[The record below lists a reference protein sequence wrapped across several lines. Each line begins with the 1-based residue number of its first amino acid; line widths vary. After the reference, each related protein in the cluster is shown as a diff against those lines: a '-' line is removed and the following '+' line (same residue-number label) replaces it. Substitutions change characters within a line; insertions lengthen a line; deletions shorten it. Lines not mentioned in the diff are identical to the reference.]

1 MRSLW
6 MLIAGLLFSCMGVL
20 VKLGSVYFS
29 STELVFYRS
38 IIGFLIISVII
49 GIKRLPISTLHWKN
63 HCWRG
68 LSGLCSL
75 LMFFYC
81 IAKLPL
87 ATAVTLSYTSPLF
100 LTLFTTIMLKEYFHW
115 QLAVAVII
123 GFAGVVLL
131 LHPSIQEEQWTAGLI
146 GLASGFLAAVAYLN
160 IKFLGNLGEPDW
172 RVVFYFTLIST
183 IITSIL
189 MIFDTF
195 HPITPFNFL
204 LLMGIGITATLAQ
217 FALTRAYRT
226 GRVLVVGALAYSTVL
241 FACVWGILIWGEVL
255 SLLSLTGI
263 GFIVAGGLL
272 GLRTS
277 VPKIIKSKQ

>member
-6 MLIAGLLFSCMGVL
+6 MLIAGLLFSCMGLL

-49 GIKRLPISTLHWKN
+49 GIKGLPVATLHWKN

-68 LSGLCSL
+68 LSGLSSL

-81 IAKLPL
+81 ITELPL

-100 LTLFTTIMLKEYFHW
+100 LTLFTTIMLKEHFHW
-115 QLAVAVII
+115 QFAVSVSI

-172 RVVFYFTLIST
+172 RVVFYFTLISS
-183 IITSIL
+183 IITSIW

-217 FALTRAYRT
+217 LALTRAYRT

-241 FACVWGILIWGEVL
+241 FACVWGILIWDEIL

-263 GFIVAGGLL
+263 GCIVASGLL
-272 GLRTS
+272 SLKTS
-277 VPKIIKSKQ
+277 VPKIIKSK

>member
-1 MRSLW
+1 M
-6 MLIAGLLFSCMGVL
+6 
-20 VKLGSVYFS
+20 KLGSVYFS

-49 GIKRLPISTLHWKN
+49 GIKGLPVATLHWKN

-68 LSGLCSL
+68 LSGLSSL

-81 IAKLPL
+81 ITELPL

-100 LTLFTTIMLKEYFHW
+100 LTLFTTIMLKEHFHW
-115 QLAVAVII
+115 QFAVSVII

-131 LHPSIQEEQWTAGLI
+131 LHPSIQEEQWTAGII

-183 IITSIL
+183 IITSIW

-217 FALTRAYRT
+217 LALTRAYRT

-241 FACVWGILIWGEVL
+241 FACVWGILIWDEIL

-263 GFIVAGGLL
+263 GCIVASGLL
-272 GLRTS
+272 SLKTS
-277 VPKIIKSKQ
+277 VPKL

>member
-1 MRSLW
+1 

-29 STELVFYRS
+29 SVELVFYRS

-49 GIKRLPISTLHWKN
+49 GIKGLPISTLHWKN

-68 LSGLCSL
+68 LSGLSSL

-81 IAKLPL
+81 ITKLPL

-131 LHPSIQEEQWTAGLI
+131 LHPSIQEEQWAAGLI

-183 IITSIL
+183 VITSIW

-195 HPITPFNFL
+195 HPITSFNFL

-226 GRVLVVGALAYSTVL
+226 GKVLVVSALAYSTVL
-241 FACVWGILIWGEVL
+241 FACVWGILIWDEIL
-255 SLLSLTGI
+255 SLFSLTGI
-263 GFIVAGGLL
+263 GCIVAGGLL
-272 GLRTS
+272 SLKSS

>member
-1 MRSLW
+1 M
-6 MLIAGLLFSCMGVL
+6 
-20 VKLGSVYFS
+20 KLGSVYFS

-81 IAKLPL
+81 ITKLPL

-100 LTLFTTIMLKEYFHW
+100 LTLFTTIMLKEHFHW

-241 FACVWGILIWGEVL
+241 FACAWGILIWDEVL

-263 GFIVAGGLL
+263 GFIIAGGLL
-272 GLRTS
+272 GLKTS

>member
-6 MLIAGLLFSCMGVL
+6 MLIAGLLFSCMGLL

-49 GIKRLPISTLHWKN
+49 GIKGLPVATLHWKN

-68 LSGLCSL
+68 LSGLSSL

-81 IAKLPL
+81 ITELPL

-100 LTLFTTIMLKEYFHW
+100 LTLFTTIMLKEHFHW
-115 QLAVAVII
+115 QFAVSVII

-131 LHPSIQEEQWTAGLI
+131 LHPSIQEEQWTAGII

-183 IITSIL
+183 IITSIW

-217 FALTRAYRT
+217 LALTRAYRT

-241 FACVWGILIWGEVL
+241 FACVWGILIWDEIL

-263 GFIVAGGLL
+263 GCIVASGLL
-272 GLRTS
+272 SLKTS
-277 VPKIIKSKQ
+277 VPKIIKSK

>member
-6 MLIAGLLFSCMGVL
+6 MLIAGLLFSCMGLL

-49 GIKRLPISTLHWKN
+49 GIKGLPVATLHWKN

-68 LSGLCSL
+68 LSGLSSL

-81 IAKLPL
+81 ITELPL

-100 LTLFTTIMLKEYFHW
+100 LTLFTTIMLKEHFHW
-115 QLAVAVII
+115 QFAVSVII

-172 RVVFYFTLIST
+172 RVVFYFTLISS
-183 IITSIL
+183 IITSIW

-217 FALTRAYRT
+217 LALTRAYRT

-241 FACVWGILIWGEVL
+241 FACVWGILIWDEIL

-263 GFIVAGGLL
+263 GCIVASGLL
-272 GLRTS
+272 SLKTS
-277 VPKIIKSKQ
+277 VPKIIKSK

>member
-1 MRSLW
+1 

-49 GIKRLPISTLHWKN
+49 GIKHLPISTLHWRN

-81 IAKLPL
+81 ITKLPL

-100 LTLFTTIMLKEYFHW
+100 LTLFTTIMLKEHFHW

-131 LHPSIQEEQWTAGLI
+131 LHPSIQEEEWVAGLI

>member
-6 MLIAGLLFSCMGVL
+6 MLVAGLLFSCMGVL
-20 VKLGSVYFS
+20 VKLGSAYFS

-38 IIGFLIISVII
+38 IVGLLIICLIV

-68 LSGLCSL
+68 LSGLSSL

-81 IAKLPL
+81 ITKLPL

-100 LTLFTTIMLKEYFHW
+100 LTLFTTIMLKEHFHW

-123 GFAGVVLL
+123 GFTGVILL
-131 LHPSIQEEQWTAGLI
+131 LHPSIQEEQWIAGLI

-183 IITSIL
+183 IITGIW

-195 HPITPFNFL
+195 HSITPFNFL

-217 FALTRAYRT
+217 LALTRAYYT

-241 FACVWGILIWGEVL
+241 FACVWGIMIWGEVL
-255 SLLSLTGI
+255 SLLSLIGI
-263 GFIVAGGLL
+263 GCIIAGGLL
-272 GLRTS
+272 SLKIFI
-277 VPKIIKSKQ
+277 PKPINSKQ